1 MTGLPAAG
9 GRRQPDVRASRRGIA
24 FGTGALVAAARGDR
38 RVWALHRAAL
48 AHGLV
53 PVVPAQVLV
62 EAARTAGTSTAFE
75 HFVSGTEVEVLDRER
90 ARTVASVAEQVGTDG
105 LAGVAVVEL
114 AARRRLAVVSD
125 RPHRAAEASA
135 ALGHDLVLHMV

>member
-1 MTGLPAAG
+1 MTGPSAAT
-9 GRRQPDVRASRRGIA
+9 GRRPADARASRRGVA

-53 PVVPAQVLV
+53 PVVPAQALA
-62 EAARTAGTSTAFE
+62 EAARAAGASTAFE
-75 HFVSGTEVEVLDRER
+75 HFVVGTEVEVLDRSLAR
-90 ARTVASVAEQVGTDG
+90 AVASVADQVGTDG

-114 AARRRLAVVSD
+114 AARRSLAVVSD
-125 RPHRAAEASA
+125 RPHRAAEVSS
-135 ALGHDLVLHMV
+135 ALGHELVLHVV

>member
-1 MTGLPAAG
+1 MTGLSPAS
-9 GRRQPDVRASRRGIA
+9 GRRTPDVRTSRRGVA

-53 PVVPAQVLV
+53 PVVPAQVLA
-62 EAARTAGTSTAFE
+62 EAARVAGASTALE
-75 HFVSGTEVEVLDRER
+75 HFVVGTEVEVLDRER
-90 ARTVASVAEQVGTDG
+90 AQAVASVADQVGTDG

-114 AARRRLAVVSD
+114 AARRSLAVVSD

-135 ALGHDLVLHMV
+135 TLGHDLVLHVV

>member
-1 MTGLPAAG
+1 M
-9 GRRQPDVRASRRGIA
+9 A

-53 PVVPAQVLV
+53 PVVPVHALA
-62 EAARTAGTSTAFE
+62 EAARAVGSATDFE
-75 HFVSGTEVEVLDRER
+75 RFTVGTEVEVLDRER
-90 ARTVASVAEQVGTDG
+90 ARVIGSLAEQAGTDS

-114 AARRRLAVVSD
+114 AARRLLAVVSD
-125 RPHRAAEASA
+125 RPHRAAEVSS
-135 ALGHDLVLHMV
+135 ALGHELVLHLV